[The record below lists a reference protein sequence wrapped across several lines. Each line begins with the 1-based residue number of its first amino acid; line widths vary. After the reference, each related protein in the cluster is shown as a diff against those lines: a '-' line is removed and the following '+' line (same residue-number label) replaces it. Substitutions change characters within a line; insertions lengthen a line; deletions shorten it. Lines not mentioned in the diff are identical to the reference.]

1 MRLMRGTKLGDEWDV
16 HSSKEVWP
24 EIYRCCWP
32 RSSVSGGRMI
42 AAIVIRADAE
52 GGGVVGEEQREDEAD
67 KKSRS

>member
-1 MRLMRGTKLGDEWDV
+1 
-16 HSSKEVWP
+16 
-24 EIYRCCWP
+24 
-32 RSSVSGGRMI
+32 MI